1 MVSQKA
7 PALHAFVCIEFGFL
21 KIELG
26 LVGHS
31 KKAARSRSMG
41 EAGWKYILVDSLR
54 K

>member
-31 KKAARSRSMG
+31 KKAARSMG
-41 EAGWKYILVDSLR
+41 EAGWKYILVDSLI